1 VSDEPT
7 GDAVTPPDPEAGAE
21 APTQPPAAL
30 AQQPPTGHPVETEAE
45 ATPDTEAE
53 TETETD
59 PYAIARIGTRARRLV
74 RERIRATLDGPA
86 AATPAAQPPSDLDEQ
101 LLDRIADEEA
111 DQAGGALLYVAVV
124 HAVSQELGI
133 DVQAALDHPAVDRA
147 CALLQP
153 DDGARRADAGATSD
167 APPDTLTLD
176 TEWGGALTP
185 EGLLTRPPRQRALL
199 LDAVHVF
206 GIETLEPG
214 DPDIELRLAD
224 VGIDV
229 RKPSTAETIGRLRW
243 DEIRTVAV
251 QRPRRGLPGRRRP
264 ALFVVGTDRGEV
276 TFELP
281 GVADDEIVE
290 HLEPL
295 IARNCAGYSDL
306 HES

>member
-21 APTQPPAAL
+21 APTQPPSAL
-30 AQQPPTGHPVETEAE
+30 AQQPPTGHPVATEAE
-45 ATPDTEAE
+45 TPDTEA
-53 TETETD
+53 ETETD

-74 RERIRATLDGPA
+74 RERIRAALDGPT
-86 AATPAAQPPSDLDEQ
+86 AATPAASALDEQ

-111 DQAGGALLYVAVV
+111 DDAGGALLYVAVV

-147 CALLQP
+147 CTLLQP

-167 APPDTLTLD
+167 APDTPTPD
-176 TEWGGALTP
+176 TEWGGTLTP
-185 EGLLTRPPRQRALL
+185 DGLLTRPPRQRALL

-281 GVADDEIVE
+281 GVADDEIAE

>member
-1 VSDEPT
+1 MSDEPT
-7 GDAVTPPDPEAGAE
+7 DDGVSPPEPEAGAE

-30 AQQPPTGHPVETEAE
+30 TPPPATGRPGETGTE
-45 ATPDTEAE
+45 ATPDTQAE
-53 TETETD
+53 TDID

-74 RERIRATLDGPA
+74 RERIRAALDGPT
-86 AATPAAQPPSDLDEQ
+86 AATPTAPPTSNLDER

-133 DVQAALDHPAVDRA
+133 EVQAALDHPAVDRA
-147 CALLQP
+147 CTLLRP
-153 DDGARRADAGATSD
+153 DDHARPADAGATSD
-167 APPDTLTLD
+167 EPLD
-176 TEWGGALTP
+176 TPTPDAEWGGTLTP
-185 EGLLTRPPRQRALL
+185 DGLLTRPPRQRALL

-281 GVADDEIVE
+281 GVAEDEIAE

-306 HES
+306 HEG